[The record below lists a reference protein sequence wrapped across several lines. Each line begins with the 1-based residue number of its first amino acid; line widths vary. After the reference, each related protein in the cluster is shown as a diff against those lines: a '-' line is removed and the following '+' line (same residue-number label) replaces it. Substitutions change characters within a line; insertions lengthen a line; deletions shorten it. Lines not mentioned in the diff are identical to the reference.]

1 MIVELP
7 DGYESVIG
15 GDGVT
20 FSQGQR
26 QLLCIARAILA
37 DPNLLILD
45 EATSNIDT
53 RTERLVQAAI
63 DTLLDG
69 RTAFVIAHRLSTI
82 RRADKI
88 IVIGAGGVMEQGTHD
103 ELIELDGYYAQLLR
117 TQAGTNNYA
126 APQANNLRYRIDC
139 QEAVCTA

>member
-1 MIVELP
+1 MIVDLP
-7 DGYESVIG
+7 DGYESVVG

-117 TQAGTNNYA
+117 TQAGTNN
-126 APQANNLRYRIDC
+126 
-139 QEAVCTA
+139 